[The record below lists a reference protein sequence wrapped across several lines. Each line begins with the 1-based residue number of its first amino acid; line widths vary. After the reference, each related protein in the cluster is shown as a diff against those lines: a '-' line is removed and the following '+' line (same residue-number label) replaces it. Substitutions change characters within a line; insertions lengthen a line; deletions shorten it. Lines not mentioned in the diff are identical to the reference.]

1 MHFNHKKMKQRFFLA
16 AASLTGI
23 LFLTSCGA
31 EKKQNTAQQ
40 EPQAYKVLEVAQ
52 RPTSLYNDFPASIE
66 GEQNIE
72 IRPKID
78 GFVQKIFVDEG
89 QAVKKGQLLFTIDAP
104 QYEQDVR
111 NAAAAVS
118 STEAAVSTAQLQVD
132 KTIPLV
138 KKEIISNFELE
149 SARNTL
155 QSQKAA
161 LAQARATLA
170 NAKTSLGYTRIVSPV
185 NGVVGSLPYKL
196 GSLVSSTTTNP
207 LTTIS
212 NIGKVYAYFSI
223 NEKTQLNFLRQTEG
237 ETFAEKIKNLP
248 AVTLI
253 LADGSEYEPKG
264 IIETVSGQVN
274 TQTGSFNVRAT
285 FQNPKGFLRTGN
297 SASVRIPSRTT
308 SALLIPQSATYEIQ
322 GKLFAYVV
330 GDSSKVKSVELK
342 VQSTPSGLAYVVQEG
357 LKAKDRV
364 VIEGIT
370 TLAEGAKIKPVA
382 VNADSLATL
391 K

>member
-1 MHFNHKKMKQRFFLA
+1 MKHSRYLF
-16 AASLTGI
+16 SLTAVALI
-23 LFLTSCGA
+23 SLSSCGD
-31 EKKQNTAQQ
+31 KKEQQGGPAQG
-40 EPQAYKVLEVAQ
+40 PQPYKVLAVAE
-52 RPTSLYNDFPASIE
+52 RPTSLYSDFPASIE

-78 GFVQKIFVDEG
+78 GFVQKIYVDEG
-89 QAVKKGQLLFTIDAP
+89 QAVTKGQLLFTIDAP

-118 STEAAVSTAQLQVD
+118 SMEAAVSTAQLQVD

-155 QSQKAA
+155 KSQTAA
-161 LAQARATLA
+161 LAQARAALA
-170 NAKTSLGYTRIVSPV
+170 NAKTNLGYTRIVSPV

-196 GSLVSSTTTNP
+196 GSLVSSNTANA

-212 NIGKVYAYFSI
+212 NISKVYAYFSI
-223 NEKTQLNFLRQTEG
+223 NEKTQLDFFRQAAG
-237 ETFAEKIKNLP
+237 ATFADKIKNLP
-248 AVTLI
+248 PVTLI
-253 LADGSEYEPKG
+253 LADGSEYEAKG
-264 IIETVSGQVN
+264 VIETVSGQVDA
-274 TQTGSFNVRAT
+274 QTGSFNIRAT
-285 FQNPKGFLRTGN
+285 FPNPKGFLRTGN

-330 GDSSKVKSVELK
+330 GDSSAVKSVELK
-342 VQSTPSGLAYVVQEG
+342 VQATPSGLAYVVQEG
-357 LKAKDRV
+357 LQANDQV
-364 VIEGIT
+364 VIEGIS
-370 TLAEGAKIKPVA
+370 TLAEGTKIQPVPVA
-382 VNADSLATL
+382 ADSLNTL

>member
-1 MHFNHKKMKQRFFLA
+1 MKNLLSLIT
-16 AASLTGI
+16 ASLAGI
-23 LFLTSCGA
+23 LFLASCGG
-31 EKKQNTAQQ
+31 EKKENQGQPG
-40 EPQAYKVLEVAQ
+40 PQAYKVLQVEQ
-52 RPTSLYNDFPASIE
+52 RPTSLYNDFPASIQ

-72 IRPKID
+72 IRPKVD
-78 GFVQKIFVDEG
+78 GFIKKIFVDEG

-118 STEAAVSTAQLQVD
+118 SAEAAVNTAQLQVN

-149 SARNTL
+149 SAQNSLKSYT
-155 QSQKAA
+155 AA
-161 LAQARATLA
+161 LAQSRATLA
-170 NAKTSLGYTRIVSPV
+170 NAKTNLGYTRIVSPV
-185 NGVVGSLPYKL
+185 NGVVGALPYKL
-196 GSLVSSTTTNP
+196 GSLVSSTTTEP

-223 NEKTQLNFLRQTEG
+223 NEKTQLTFLREAQG
-237 ETFAEKIKNLP
+237 KTFAEKLKNLP
-248 AVTLI
+248 EVSLI
-253 LADGSEYEPKG
+253 LSDGSEYEPKG
-264 IIETVSGQVN
+264 IIETVSGQVD

-285 FQNPKGFLRTGN
+285 FQNPQGLLRSGN

-330 GDSSKVKSVELK
+330 GDSSAVKSVELK
-342 VQSTPSGLAYVVQEG
+342 VQATPSGQAYVVQSG
-357 LKAKDRV
+357 LKAKDII

-370 TLAEGAKIKPVA
+370 GLAEGTKIKPVF
-382 VNADSLATL
+382 VNADSLKTL

>member
-1 MHFNHKKMKQRFFLA
+1 MKQFL
-16 AASLTGI
+16 SLITTSLAGI
-23 LFLTSCGA
+23 LLLASCGGA
-31 EKKQNTAQQ
+31 KEENKGQQ
-40 EPQAYKVLEVAQ
+40 GPQAYKVLKVEQ
-52 RPTSLYNDFPASIE
+52 RATSLYSDFPASIE

-111 NAAAAVS
+111 NAAAAVNS
-118 STEAAVSTAQLQVD
+118 AEAAVSTAQLQVN

-138 KKEIISNFELE
+138 KKEIISEFELE
-149 SARNTL
+149 SAQNSLKSYT
-155 QSQKAA
+155 AA
-161 LAQARATLA
+161 LEQSRAALA
-170 NAKTSLGYTRIVSPV
+170 NAKTNLGYTRIVSPV
-185 NGVVGSLPYKL
+185 NGVVGALPYKL
-196 GSLVSSTTTNP
+196 GSLVSSTTTEP

-223 NEKTQLNFLRQTEG
+223 NEKTQLNFLREAKG
-237 ETFAEKIKNLP
+237 NTFAEKLKNLP

-253 LADGSEYEPKG
+253 LSDGSEYEPKG
-264 IIETVSGQVN
+264 VIETVSGQVD

-285 FQNPKGFLRTGN
+285 FQNPQGFLRTGN
-297 SASVRIPSRTT
+297 SASVRIPSQVKT
-308 SALLIPQSATYEIQ
+308 ALLIPQSATYEIQ

-330 GDSSKVKSVELK
+330 GDSSAVKSVELK
-342 VQSTPSGLAYVVQEG
+342 VQATPSGQAYVVQEG
-357 LKAKDRV
+357 LKANDLV

-370 TLAEGAKIKPVA
+370 GLAEGAKIKPVP
-382 VNADSLATL
+382 VNADSLKTL